1 MSARKIR
8 EKRSR
13 LRKIGVLTFSAMLLL
28 CGCGRSG
35 EEEVPVEITNTD
47 YGSYYVDSV
56 SFSSA
61 KSNNYAG
68 YFLGDGISIETALD
82 LNALDSL
89 VYGWEWSLSSTDY
102 TGTPIEGGSSGAVTS
117 SGGLA
122 MIVPEGAT
130 VEGSTEVESTSEGE
144 SAESAEST
152 EEVDNSSGSAVS
164 IGEITSLG
172 VSLLPGQEVV
182 ITPVYSAMESTEEE
196 AVDEDSE
203 GQETS
208 GDSENTSS
216 EEVSEETEV
225 SEPKVAVVSDVRVV
239 NYSESDTLSVAE
251 CYSRNWYTVG
261 IDSYGDAFNIDM
273 EDGNDD
279 TSMFE
284 QISEQLGYP
293 TSAWEEPME
302 AEEDVSGERHE
313 YIAFEFPEYTIG
325 AYIVESGDGTLLLEG
340 IEYIPSELWLS
351 GSEFSGL
358 RIYHTNNEI
367 EIVHDTV
374 PTIIADSSEGTEV
387 LEDSEEVVSSSS
399 VDSTSSISS
408 LEDLE

>member
-1 MSARKIR
+1 MGDRKIR

-13 LRKIGVLTFSAMLLL
+13 LRKVGVLTFSAMLLL

-89 VYGWEWSLSSTDY
+89 VYGWGWSLSSTDY
-102 TGTPIEGGSSGAVTS
+102 TGTPIEGSSGAVTS

-122 MIVPEGAT
+122 MIVPEGVT
-130 VEGSTEVESTSEGE
+130 VEGSTEVGSTSEGE
-144 SAESAEST
+144 SAESA

-203 GQETS
+203 GQEAS

-216 EEVSEETEV
+216 EEVSEEMDV
-225 SEPKVAVVSDVRVV
+225 SEPKVAVVSDARVV

-302 AEEDVSGERHE
+302 AEEDVSGERPE

-340 IEYIPSELWLS
+340 MEYVPSELWLS

-374 PTIIADSSEGTEV
+374 PTIIADSSEGTKV
-387 LEDSEEVVSSSS
+387 LEDSEEVVSSSI
-399 VDSTSSISS
+399 DSTSSISS